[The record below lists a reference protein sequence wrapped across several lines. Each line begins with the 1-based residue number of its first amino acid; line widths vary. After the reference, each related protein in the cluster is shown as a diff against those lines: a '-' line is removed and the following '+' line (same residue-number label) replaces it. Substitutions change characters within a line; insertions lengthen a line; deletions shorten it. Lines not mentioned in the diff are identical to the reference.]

1 MTTHCASNCFS
12 SLAPSGRGDGGEGRT
27 RTSTRCD
34 CPSPP
39 TPLPRGARGESQLS
53 VKLVAAFIALS
64 GLLTGCATTGLV
76 SNAAPA
82 KKFVKATPQNPA
94 VKCLCVW
101 QTAEGYDAQGKPCR
115 GVAGQVFFFNRDS
128 DLPVVVDGNVRIF
141 VFDDQGADA
150 DQSKPLSQ
158 VDIERQTWNTQLT
171 STQFGPA
178 YRLFVPYVRPG
189 RHQAQLGLRLRMTPD
204 SGPVVFSDLTT
215 IELSGTKPEKLE
227 KGSESPTAAKVEQVL
242 RERLADATRPAFSGD
257 VPFADSQNQAAQRRD
272 STTIATI
279 RTAARTQN

>member
-1 MTTHCASNCFS
+1 MMTIRDHFAKCLPASRWPLGTGRSPATS
-12 SLAPSGRGDGGEGRT
+12 SPRANALRLA
-27 RTSTRCD
+27 
-34 CPSPP
+34 
-39 TPLPRGARGESQLS
+39 
-53 VKLVAAFIALS
+53 VACVAFS

-76 SNAAPA
+76 SNASPA

-101 QTAEGYDAQGKPCR
+101 QTAEGYDALGKPCR

-128 DLPVVVDGNVRIF
+128 DLPVIVDGNVRVF

-158 VDIERQTWNTQLT
+158 LDIDRQTWNAQLT
-171 STQFGPA
+171 TTQFGPA

-189 RHQAQLGLRLRMTPD
+189 RHHAQLGLRLRMTPD
-204 SGPVVFSDLTT
+204 SGPTVFSDLTT
-215 IELSGTKPEKLE
+215 IELSGTKPEKAAPAN
-227 KGSESPTAAKVEQVL
+227 ESPTAAKVEQAL
-242 RERLADATRPAFSGD
+242 RDRLADANQPDSSGD
-257 VPFADSQNQAAQRRD
+257 RPLVDSQKQAKVRRA

-279 RTAARTQN
+279 RTTARTEN